1 MLNLMFKPAS
11 LSTVL
16 CNRPFVFIAGLSL
29 TATQVA
35 VTPAIATPTRPY
47 DSFDSYS
54 TSNPS
59 NGNATDIYF
68 PTLEDGTAVDD
79 LPGVLFLQGAL
90 VDKRFYAD
98 YASQVA
104 RYGFAV
110 SVPNHVQSVPGFGEV
125 LAPDT
130 SSVQA
135 GLDQLIFES
144 SRSGSPLSGKVDT
157 EKFGLLGHSL
167 GGAVGLSAI
176 GEVCL
181 PGLCTAPF
189 SRPEALLGG
198 AFFGANLRDEND
210 VFPPIDNEGIGVAL
224 IQGNQDGR
232 ALPVNAERTFDQVQ
246 TPPNA
251 LIELDGVNHFGITT
265 VNVPEGAVPDSSLQS
280 VSQQTSIETAARWSG
295 LFLRGTIQDD
305 PAALDYVFEF
315 GADADPIVPNVDGQ
329 ATKAAQ
335 SVPEPLSLAGL
346 FSGLFGLLLLKKKVV
361 KNGFIF

>member
-1 MLNLMFKPAS
+1 MLSLILEHAS

-16 CNRPFVFIAGLSL
+16 FNRPFVFVAGLSL
-29 TATQVA
+29 TVAQVT
-35 VTPAIATPTRPY
+35 VTPAIASPTRPY

-54 TSNPS
+54 TSNTS

-79 LPGVLFLQGAL
+79 LPGVLLLQGAL
-90 VDKRFYAD
+90 VDKSFYSD

-135 GLDQLIFES
+135 GLDQFISES
-144 SRSGSPLSGKVDT
+144 NRSGSPLSGKVDT
-157 EKFGLLGHSL
+157 EQFGLLGHSL
-167 GGAVGLSAI
+167 GGAVGLSAV

-189 SRPEALLGG
+189 SRPEALSGG

-246 TPPNA
+246 TSPSA
-251 LIELDGVNHFGITT
+251 LIELNGVNHFGITT
-265 VNVPEGAVPDSSLQS
+265 VNEPEGAVPDPSSQT

-295 LFLRGTIQDD
+295 LFLRGTIQGDQE
-305 PAALDYVFEF
+305 ALDYVFDF
-315 GADADPIVPNVDGQ
+315 GADVDPMVTNVDGQ
-329 ATKAAQ
+329 AVESAQ
-335 SVPEPLSLAGL
+335 SVPEPLSLASIFG
-346 FSGLFGLLLLKKKVV
+346 GLFGLLLLKKRKA
-361 KNGFIF
+361 KS